1 MSTFNENKYTKW
13 YNNIVSNAKKRSII
27 DAYKETHHIVP
38 RSIGGNDT
46 KENLVSLTA
55 REHFLCHYLL
65 TKMTSGPSYYKM
77 CFAFNALR
85 RSSSNQERTLTGR
98 QYEIIRRIVSKA
110 RSEFLKGNTYN
121 LGKKRAPLS
130 DETKRKISEAKKGKT
145 MSEEQRLKIS
155 NTTKGRS
162 KSEETKQRMRK
173 PKPEGFGEKIR
184 AARLG
189 STLSAETK
197 LKISESR
204 KARPAALR
212 ASSKRMAHRI

>member
-1 MSTFNENKYTKW
+1 MSIFNENKYTKW
-13 YNNIVSNAKKRSII
+13 YNNIVSNAASRTLTNV
-27 DAYKETHHIVP
+27 YTETHHIIP
-38 RSIGGNDT
+38 RSMGGNNT
-46 KENLVSLTA
+46 EENLVRLTA

-65 TKMTSGPSYYKM
+65 TKMTSGQSYYKM
-77 CFAFNALR
+77 CFAFNSFR

-98 QYEIIRRIVSKA
+98 QYETIRRIVSKG

-130 DETKRKISEAKKGKT
+130 NETKQKISEAKKGKK
-145 MSEEQRLKIS
+145 MSEEHRLKIS
-155 NTTKGRS
+155 NTSKGRS

-184 AARLG
+184 SARLG
-189 STLSAETK
+189 STLSPETK

-204 KARPAALR
+204 KART
-212 ASSKRMAHRI
+212 KI